1 MPFMDAGEAD
11 GLPGPSLTTVWA
23 TLSPAEAVEL
33 LQTLQDWAERVQDGL
48 DVTGWHHHITDS
60 EGRELTI
67 AVGEP
72 TSEST

>member
-1 MPFMDAGEAD
+1 MPLMDAGEAD
-11 GLPGPSLTTVWA
+11 GPPGPSLTTVWA
-23 TLSPAEAVEL
+23 TLTPAEAVEL
-33 LQTLQDWAERVQDGL
+33 LQALQDWAERVQDRF

-60 EGRELTI
+60 ESRELTI